1 LVRLQHQLLVAD
13 NEEEAGEEAGE
24 DRCEQARRSSCGCGA
39 LVPLPSS
46 RGCGALVPLP
56 NQLSPLSVPLLHG
69 CYVLLLL
76 PSRLLVP
83 LLNGFNVL
91 VLLLAVGVVLSA
103 LLEVDAGQCRCLA
116 LQLSQVLCF
125 EPDGKPERADR
136 LRWSRA
142 NDALRCVSVHCDLAG
157 GATPIAS
164 TYFSLNL

>member
-1 LVRLQHQLLVAD
+1 VAD
-13 NEEEAGEEAGE
+13 EEEEAGEEAGE
-24 DRCEQARRSSCGCGA
+24 DSFVQALCRSSCGCGA

-56 NQLSPLSVPLLHG
+56 NQLSPLFVPLLHG

-83 LLNGFNVL
+83 LLNGCSVL
-91 VLLLAVGVVLSA
+91 VLLLAVGFVLSA

-125 EPDGKPERADR
+125 EPDGKTERADR

-142 NDALRCVSVHCDLAG
+142 NDALRCVSVHRDLAG